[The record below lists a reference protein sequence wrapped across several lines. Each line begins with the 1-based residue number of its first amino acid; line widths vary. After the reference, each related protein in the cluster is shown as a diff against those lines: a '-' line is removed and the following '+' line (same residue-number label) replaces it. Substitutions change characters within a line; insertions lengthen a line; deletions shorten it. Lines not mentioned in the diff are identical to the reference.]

1 MEILLKYVKCGSLLP
16 NMQSVWLDSFKS
28 DISNKLIDVLLAYSS
43 RLDMHK
49 NDKTLLDIADAI
61 FNYDAINQE
70 AMILKCS
77 VLNKKGKHSLAKNW
91 YDHFAKEYMNLYGEN
106 YPKTF
111 DEVVS

>member
-1 MEILLKYVKCGSLLP
+1 MRRGSLLP
-16 NMQSVWLDSFKS
+16 NLQTAWLDSFKS
-28 DISNKLIDVLLAYSS
+28 DISNKIIDVLLAYSIE
-43 RLDMHK
+43 LDMYK
-49 NDKTLLDIADAI
+49 DDKILLDIADSI

-70 AMILKCS
+70 AMVLKCS

-111 DEVVS
+111 EEVIS